1 MIDGKRG
8 GTIINIASSE
18 GLRAAPEFA
27 VYAVYAVYAACKA
40 AIINFTRTMAL
51 ELSAHGIRVHA
62 LAPDMIATKGLQS
75 FFDVQGKAGRVA
87 RDHYIPMQRL
97 GSVEEIGS
105 AAVFL
110 ASKMSSYLTGL
121 TIPVD
126 AGARASSGWSS
137 SVRTGEWNLYH
148 W

>member
-18 GLRAAPEFA
+18 GLRAAPEF
-27 VYAVYAVYAACKA
+27 AVYAVYAACKA